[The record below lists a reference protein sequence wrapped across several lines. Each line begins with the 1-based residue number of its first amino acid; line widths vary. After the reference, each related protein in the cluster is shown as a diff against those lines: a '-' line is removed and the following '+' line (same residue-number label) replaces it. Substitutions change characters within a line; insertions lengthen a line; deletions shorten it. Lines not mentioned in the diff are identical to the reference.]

1 MENNFYFII
10 DDVNNIYGKKYI
22 GKSGSPL
29 VENPNTMWL
38 NVNGERVL
46 VDRRDVIH
54 ADVYKQTLKTIEDVM
69 KKNNLSQKQAI
80 ELLVEAYKEG
90 IRIFELFL

>member
-1 MENNFYFII
+1 MEHNFYFII

-46 VDRRDVIH
+46 VDKKDVIP
-54 ADVYKQTLKTIEDVM
+54 AAVYKQTLKTIEDVM
-69 KKNNLSQKQAI
+69 KNNNLSQKQAI